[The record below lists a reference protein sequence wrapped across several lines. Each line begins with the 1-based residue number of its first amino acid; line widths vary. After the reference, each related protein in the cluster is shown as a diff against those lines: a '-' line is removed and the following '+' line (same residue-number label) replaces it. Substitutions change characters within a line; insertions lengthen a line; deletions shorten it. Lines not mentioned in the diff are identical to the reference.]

1 MNQGAE
7 NLKRV
12 ATEFL
17 DTCGNFY
24 TGFDGLV
31 PRSLTE
37 LEANLLAALQTPELS
52 DCEKISVM
60 SEGLDLM
67 GSEDLVALGMRLA
80 ILAVRK
86 NSADYFRVS
95 LLPFSAGL
103 VELDWRDQLR
113 IPGVFERCG
122 KRLGLHFQ
130 QELAAVTSDLRD
142 CELKEVVEDCIS
154 REFSSAGY
162 MEYGEG
168 EEYLIL

>member
-7 NLKRV
+7 NLKGV

-17 DTCGNFY
+17 DACGNFY

-31 PRSLTE
+31 PRPLTE

-52 DCEKISVM
+52 DCEKISVL

-86 NSADYFRVS
+86 NSAEYFRIS

-103 VELDWRDQLR
+103 IELDWRDQLR
-113 IPGVFERCG
+113 MPGVFERCG
-122 KRLGLHFQ
+122 KRLGLDFQ
-130 QELAAVTSDLRD
+130 QELAAITADTSDS
-142 CELKEVVEDCIS
+142 ELKQAVQEYVS
-154 REFSSAGY
+154 REYSSAGY

>member
-1 MNQGAE
+1 MNQAAE
-7 NLKRV
+7 NLKSCV
-12 ATEFL
+12 TEFL
-17 DTCGNFY
+17 NACGDRY
-24 TGFDGLV
+24 SGSDGLV
-31 PRSLTE
+31 PKPLMERETK
-37 LEANLLAALQTPELS
+37 LLSALQTSELS
-52 DCEKISVM
+52 DCEIIGVL
-60 SEGLDLM
+60 SEGLDWK

-80 ILAVRK
+80 IQGVRK
-86 NSADYFRVS
+86 NSADYFRIS

-113 IPGVFERCG
+113 MPGVFERCG

-130 QELAAVTSDLRD
+130 QELAAVTTDLRD
-142 CELKEVVEDCIS
+142 CELKEAVEDCIS